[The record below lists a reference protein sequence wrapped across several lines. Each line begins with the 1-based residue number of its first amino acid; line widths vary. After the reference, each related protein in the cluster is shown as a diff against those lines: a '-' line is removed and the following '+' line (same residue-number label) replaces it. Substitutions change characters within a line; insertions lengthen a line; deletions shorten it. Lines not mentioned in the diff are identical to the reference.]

1 VNALRLKNPALVSED
16 LRFVHEDPEN
26 TVLGWVRWKD
36 EGGAGNVYLCVA
48 HFGDNEWAGKQY
60 AIYTGWGA
68 DQVWI
73 QVFNSQAESY
83 GGWAESGTF
92 GELASDW
99 EGKIR
104 INLPKWSLLI
114 FMLQ

>member
-1 VNALRLKNPALVSED
+1 M
-16 LRFVHEDPEN
+16 HE
-26 TVLGWVRWKD
+26 GKKW
-36 EGGAGNVYLCVA
+36 GNGNFLSKMNKS
-48 HFGDNEWAGKQY
+48 HAGKQY

-68 DQVWI
+68 DQRWI

-92 GELASDW
+92 GDLASDW